1 MFPLV
6 LFVCLVLFVF
16 SCVMAVDGT
25 CWSSTE
31 SLLILS
37 FATYSHQEVCV
48 YAVIKEFVKM
58 QRTPQCVERPGGS
71 QEAWDG
77 KKHGLAGTLGTV
89 TGCTFVSTDWMRWC
103 ILLAMRFV
111 QSSCFVLIV
120 DAVCC
125 CLVSLCFFYF
135 H

>member
-1 MFPLV
+1 VWVFVFPSV

-77 KKHGLAGTLGTV
+77 KKTWLGRHPWYRYRV
-89 TGCTFVSTDWMRWC
+89 HLRVHRLDALVYPISDEVCPV
-103 ILLAMRFV
+103 ILFC
-111 QSSCFVLIV
+111 SDC
-120 DAVCC
+120 
-125 CLVSLCFFYF
+125 
-135 H
+135 

>member
-77 KKHGLAGTLGTV
+77 KKTWLGRHPWYRYRV
-89 TGCTFVSTDWMRWC
+89 HLRVHRLDALVYPISDEVCPV
-103 ILLAMRFV
+103 ILFC
-111 QSSCFVLIV
+111 SDC
-120 DAVCC
+120 
-125 CLVSLCFFYF
+125 
-135 H
+135 